1 MAIDNDT
8 VRQIAY
14 LARLGVEEDKL
25 EETQREFNKILSWVE
40 ELGEVDTKDV
50 APMVSPYNED
60 ILLRQDNVEEGN
72 ISDKILAN
80 APQKDF
86 GYFAVPKVVE

>member
-1 MAIDNDT
+1 
-8 VRQIAY
+8 
-14 LARLGVEEDKL
+14 
-25 EETQREFNKILSWVE
+25 
-40 ELGEVDTKDV
+40 
-50 APMVSPYNED
+50 MVSPYNED